1 MQELLEKIETWA
13 EANGIKILNRFNA
26 SNNRET
32 SKQIKAMKK
41 QGKTKK
47 AIIAELEITE
57 GMFDKLAHA

>member
-41 QGKTKK
+41 TGQNKK
-47 AIIAELEITE
+47 GYYCRIGDYRRHI
-57 GMFDKLAHA
+57 